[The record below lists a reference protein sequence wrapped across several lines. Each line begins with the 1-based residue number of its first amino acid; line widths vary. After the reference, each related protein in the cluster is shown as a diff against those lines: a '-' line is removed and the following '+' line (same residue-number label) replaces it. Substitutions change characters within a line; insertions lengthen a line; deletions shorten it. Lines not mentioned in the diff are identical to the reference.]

1 MFYKVTDLLYYCFH
15 SDNDDDNDND
25 NDNDDDDLSFILSN
39 PILVS
44 AAFSATR

>member
-15 SDNDDDNDND
+15 SDNN
-25 NDNDDDDLSFILSN
+25 NDDDDLSFILSN
-39 PILVS
+39 PILIS